1 MTVLETV
8 TLAVVAVV
16 LLGWYLSYTAARL
29 HRLHTRV
36 EGALAAL
43 DAQLVRRADTA
54 VELAN
59 SGVLDPAT
67 SLLLADAA
75 IDCLDFSA
83 EEMTSGDWAEG
94 NLAQREELE
103 SSLSQTIRLSIG
115 SGRLGSELLA
125 SDRLASDRLASDR
138 LASDRS
144 GPGESEP
151 AGSEADDPAEAL
163 VARLR
168 DAGRRVQLARRFYN
182 DGGSDVR
189 RLRGHPVVAT
199 FHLAGHAALPRSA
212 DFDDGSPDSSGSS
225 GSDGA
230 AGSADSLG
238 SRGASPRSDG
248 AASAGGSVGSPGS
261 IGAALD

>member
-8 TLAVVAVV
+8 TLAVVALV

-43 DAQLVRRADTA
+43 DAQLVRRADAA

-138 LASDRS
+138 S
-144 GPGESEP
+144 GPGESES

-182 DGGSDVR
+182 DGVSDVR

-238 SRGASPRSDG
+238 SGGASPRSDG

>member
-8 TLAVVAVV
+8 TLAVVALV

-138 LASDRS
+138 S
-144 GPGESEP
+144 GPGESES

-182 DGGSDVR
+182 DGVSDVR

-238 SRGASPRSDG
+238 SGGASPRSDG

>member
-138 LASDRS
+138 S
-144 GPGESEP
+144 GPGESES

-182 DGGSDVR
+182 DGVSDVR